1 MEMEIHPQ
9 TRNMLTRLCEAFN
22 IPITTV
28 KLQVWQEKLKIPDP
42 DILKETYEFITDGKS
57 NTLNK
62 MPTVAEFMSIYK
74 AKQSRKEKEKK
85 EDENN
90 IQPIIDHNQ
99 AKEMFAEITEAM
111 RTRQVISRG
120 LCALPKTD
128 WEHGQKFTITRDER
142 GQDWIHYHNHP
153 RNEK

>member
-1 MEMEIHPQ
+1 
-9 TRNMLTRLCEAFN
+9 MLTRLCEAFN

-42 DILKETYEFITDGKS
+42 ELLRETYEFITDGKS

-74 AKQSRKEKEKK
+74 SKQSRKENERK
-85 EDENN
+85 DNENN
-90 IQPIIDHNQ
+90 IHPIIDHNQ
-99 AKEMFAEITEAM
+99 AKEMFAEINEAM
-111 RTRQVISRG
+111 RTRQVIRKG

-128 WEHGQKFTITRDER
+128 RENGQKFTITRD
-142 GQDWIHYHNHP
+142 DDDKDYVLWHDHP

>member
-28 KLQVWQEKLKIPDP
+28 KLRVWQEKLKIPDP
-42 DILKETYEFITDGKS
+42 ELLRETYEFITDGKS

-74 AKQSRKEKEKK
+74 SKQSRKEQERKEN
-85 EDENN
+85 ENN
-90 IQPIIDHNQ
+90 TQPIIDHNK
-99 AKEMFAEITEAM
+99 AREMFANITEAM
-111 RTRQVISRG
+111 KTTQVIKRG
-120 LCALPKTD
+120 LCALPVTD
-128 WEHGQKFTITRDER
+128 WENGQQFTITRNENGMDYVL
-142 GQDWIHYHNHP
+142 WHNHP